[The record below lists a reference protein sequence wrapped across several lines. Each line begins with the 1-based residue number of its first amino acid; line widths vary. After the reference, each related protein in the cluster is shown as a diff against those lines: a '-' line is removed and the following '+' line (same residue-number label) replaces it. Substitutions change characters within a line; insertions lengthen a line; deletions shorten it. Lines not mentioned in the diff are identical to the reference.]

1 MKAQLII
8 ILVILGLSTSA
19 TMRKLS
25 SNNPKSIMLVGFSSY
40 HIRSEQ
46 QDESHPLTMV
56 YFLAHFIKEKNTTR
70 YDDMSLPI
78 LLESKNRSKLLRL
91 DINCSYRYVDEEGKK
106 SIEIYSCYND
116 TTIINKADIQSVTP
130 ILNFTFY
137 SNESSI
143 RVTENDIDKSS
154 YADTTIKNLAT
165 LHDDI
170 KYDIFYLDKIIL
182 NKNDEFILTGNLSN
196 NESATKINLTLSQ
209 KKYNASVTKD
219 KIVFKPSGTLD
230 DYLHGK
236 MEETIKNSTY
246 VIIFAEK
253 GVDDHLK
260 YPVDKKIELSSF
272 GNYTKPTANSDAYN
286 YLYITGNQYILNGLE
301 KFIRFNTTIKYN
313 NLRYLEESTTIEANG
328 TLIENNQTKDIAVYN
343 VTYYGTKNKNI
354 ISIEPPKIIEFSE
367 NGKNYEN
374 YNENE
379 ISISP
384 DLNLLEE
391 EEIIIERMSNIKGL
405 KDNNSTSF
413 TYDFSLTGDPIFN
426 IGIQKDAYLK
436 YHPNNNITMN
446 DEIQCVVQHP
456 SYSYRMICT
465 PKKNV
470 YTNFNTTKIIILN
483 ITSSN
488 SRLRALQSTT
498 NRTILPPSDT
508 KEIINFTY
516 PNYHVYRKIK
526 KSGLSAGAIVAIV
539 LATIAAVAALGIA
552 IFFLGRAKANPPPIR
567 NPSDLNMANSTSN
580 INN

>member
-25 SNNPKSIMLVGFSSY
+25 SNNPKSIMLVGFSGY
-40 HIRSEQ
+40 HSEFNQ
-46 QDESHPLTMV
+46 QDENHPQTAIRFQV
-56 YFLAHFIKEKNTTR
+56 HFIKEKNTTE
-70 YDDMSLPI
+70 YPHMNQPISL
-78 LLESKNRSKLLRL
+78 EFKNKSKLRL
-91 DINCSYRYVDEEGKK
+91 DNNCTHTNFDDEGKK
-106 SIEIYSCYND
+106 SIETYHCFYD
-116 TTIINKADIQSVTP
+116 TTIINKSGIQSVTP
-130 ILNFTFY
+130 IINFTFY
-137 SNESSI
+137 SDVSSI

-165 LHDDI
+165 LHSEI
-170 KYDIFYLDKIIL
+170 QYDIFYLDKIIL

-196 NESATKINLTLSQ
+196 NESATNINLTLSQ
-209 KKYNASVTKD
+209 KKNKASVTKD

-367 NGKNYEN
+367 DGTNYEN

-391 EEIIIERMSNIKGL
+391 EEIIIERMSNINGL

-413 TYDFSLTGDPIFN
+413 TYENSKRCLFKIS
-426 IGIQKDAYLK
+426 
-436 YHPNNNITMN
+436 
-446 DEIQCVVQHP
+446 
-456 SYSYRMICT
+456 
-465 PKKNV
+465 PK
-470 YTNFNTTKIIILN
+470 
-483 ITSSN
+483 
-488 SRLRALQSTT
+488 
-498 NRTILPPSDT
+498 
-508 KEIINFTY
+508 
-516 PNYHVYRKIK
+516 
-526 KSGLSAGAIVAIV
+526 
-539 LATIAAVAALGIA
+539 
-552 IFFLGRAKANPPPIR
+552 
-567 NPSDLNMANSTSN
+567 
-580 INN
+580 

>member
-25 SNNPKSIMLVGFSSY
+25 SNNPKSIMLVGFSGY
-40 HIRSEQ
+40 HSTLSQ
-46 QDESHPLTMV
+46 QDEGHPQTTINFQV
-56 YFLAHFIKEKNTTR
+56 HFIKEKNTTS
-70 YDDMSLPI
+70 YLNMSLPI
-78 LLESKNRSKLLRL
+78 SLELKNTSKLRL
-91 DINCSYRYVDEEGKK
+91 DINCTYKNIDDEGKK
-106 SIEIYSCYND
+106 EIVTYNCFYD
-116 TTIINKADIQSVTP
+116 TTIINKSDIQSVTP
-130 ILNFTFY
+130 IINFTFY
-137 SNESSI
+137 SNGISI

-154 YADTTIKNLAT
+154 YADTTIKNLTT
-165 LHDDI
+165 LHSDI

-182 NKNDEFILTGNLSN
+182 NKNDEFILTGNFYD
-196 NESATKINLTLSQ
+196 NESATTINLTLSQ

-301 KFIRFNTTIKYN
+301 KFIRFNTTIKYLN
-313 NLRYLEESTTIEANG
+313 ESTTIEANG

-343 VTYYGTKNKNI
+343 ITYYGTKNKNI
-354 ISIEPPKIIEFSE
+354 ISIEPPKNIEFSE
-367 NGKNYEN
+367 NETNYER
-374 YNENE
+374 YNE
-379 ISISP
+379 ISISS

-391 EEIIIERMSNIKGL
+391 EEIIIERMSNINGL

-413 TYDFSLTGDPIFN
+413 TYEFNLTGDPIFN
-426 IGIQKDAYLK
+426 LGIQKDAYLK
-436 YHPNNNITMN
+436 YHPNNNISMN
-446 DEIQCVVQHP
+446 DEIKCVVQHFALI
-456 SYSYRMICT
+456 YRMICT
-465 PKKNV
+465 PTKNV

-539 LATIAAVAALGIA
+539 LATVAAVAALGIA

-567 NPSDLNMANSTSN
+567 NPSDLKMVNSTSN

>member
-25 SNNPKSIMLVGFSSY
+25 SNNPKSIMLVGFSGY
-40 HIRSEQ
+40 HIKSEQ
-46 QDESHPLTMV
+46 DNDEHPQTSIKFQV
-56 YFLAHFIKEKNTTR
+56 HFIREKDTTE
-70 YDDMSLPI
+70 YLGMSLPI
-78 LLESKNRSKLLRL
+78 SLELKNKPKLRF
-91 DINCSYRYVDEEGKK
+91 DINCTYSNFDDEGKK
-106 SIEIYSCYND
+106 SIETYHCYND
-116 TTIINKADIQSVTP
+116 TTIINKSDIQSVTP
-130 ILNFTFY
+130 IINFTFY
-137 SNESSI
+137 TNESSI

-165 LHDDI
+165 LHSEI
-170 KYDIFYLDKIIL
+170 QYDIFYLDKIIL
-182 NKNDEFILTGNLSN
+182 NKNDEFILAGNLSN

-219 KIVFKPSGTLD
+219 KIVFKPSETLD
-230 DYLHGK
+230 DYLYGK

-286 YLYITGNQYILNGLE
+286 NLYITGNQYILNGLE
-301 KFIRFNTTIKYN
+301 KFIRFNTTIKFLN
-313 NLRYLEESTTIEANG
+313 ESTTIEANG
-328 TLIENNQTKDIAVYN
+328 TLIENNQTTDIVVYN
-343 VTYYGTKNKNI
+343 ITYYGTKNKNI
-354 ISIEPPKIIEFSE
+354 ISMEPPLYIEFSE
-367 NGKNYEN
+367 NGKNYER
-374 YNENE
+374 YNET
-379 ISISP
+379 SISP
-384 DLNLLEE
+384 DLYLLEE
-391 EEIIIERMSNIKGL
+391 EEIIIERMSNINGL

-413 TYDFSLTGDPIFN
+413 TYEFNLTGDPIFN
-426 IGIQKDAYLK
+426 LGIQKDAYLK
-436 YHPNNNITMN
+436 YHPNNNISMN
-446 DEIQCVVQHP
+446 DEIKCVVQHLLLI
-456 SYSYRMICT
+456 YRMICT

-470 YTNFNTTKIIILN
+470 YTFFNTTKIIILN

-516 PNYHVYRKIK
+516 PNYHVYRKTT

-539 LATIAAVAALGIA
+539 LATVAAVAALGIA

>member
-25 SNNPKSIMLVGFSSY
+25 SNNPKSIMLVGFSGY
-40 HIRSEQ
+40 HSEISQ
-46 QDESHPLTMV
+46 KDEEHHLTKI
-56 YFLAHFIKEKNTTR
+56 YFQVLFIKEKNTTEILG
-70 YDDMSLPI
+70 MSLPI
-78 LLESKNRSKLLRL
+78 SLELKNTSKLRL
-91 DINCSYRYVDEEGKK
+91 DINCTYSNFDEEGKK

-165 LHDDI
+165 LHSDI

-182 NKNDEFILTGNLSN
+182 NKNDEFILKGNLSD
-196 NESATKINLTLSQ
+196 NESATTINLTLSQ
-209 KKYNASVTKD
+209 NKYNASVTKD
-219 KIVFKPSGTLD
+219 KIVFKPSRTLD

-246 VIIFAEK
+246 VIIYAEK

-367 NGKNYEN
+367 DGTNYEN

-391 EEIIIERMSNIKGL
+391 EEIIIERMSNINGL

-413 TYDFSLTGDPIFN
+413 TYEFNLTGEPIFN
-426 IGIQKDAYLK
+426 IGIQKNAYLK
-436 YHPNNNITMN
+436 YHPNNNISMN
-446 DEIQCVVQHP
+446 DEIKCVVQHFAP
-456 SYSYRMICT
+456 TYRMICT
-465 PKKNV
+465 PTKNV

>member
-25 SNNPKSIMLVGFSSY
+25 SNNPKSIMLVGFSGY
-40 HIRSEQ
+40 HLSIEQ
-46 QDESHPLTMV
+46 HDEEHPLTTITFDV
-56 YFLAHFIKEKNTTR
+56 DFIKEKNTTD
-70 YDDMSLPI
+70 YPGMSLPI
-78 LLESKNRSKLLRL
+78 SLELKNTSKLRL
-91 DINCSYRYVDEEGKK
+91 DINCTYSNFDDEGKK
-106 SIEIYSCYND
+106 SIETYHCYND
-116 TTIINKADIQSVTP
+116 TTKINKSDIQSVTP
-130 ILNFTFY
+130 IINFTFY
-137 SNESSI
+137 SNVSSI

-165 LHDDI
+165 LHSEI
-170 KYDIFYLDKIIL
+170 QYDIFYLDKIIL

-196 NESATKINLTLSQ
+196 NESATTINLTLSQ
-209 KKYNASVTKD
+209 KKYIASVTKD

-367 NGKNYEN
+367 NGANYER
-374 YNENE
+374 YNET
-379 ISISP
+379 SISP

-391 EEIIIERMSNIKGL
+391 EEIIIERMSNINGL

-446 DEIQCVVQHP
+446 DEIKCLVQHF

-539 LATIAAVAALGIA
+539 LATVAAVAALGIA

>member
-25 SNNPKSIMLVGFSSY
+25 SNNPKSIMLVGFSGY
-40 HIRSEQ
+40 HSTLSQ
-46 QDESHPLTMV
+46 QDEGHPQTTINFQV
-56 YFLAHFIKEKNTTR
+56 HFIKEKNTTS
-70 YDDMSLPI
+70 YLNMSLPI
-78 LLESKNRSKLLRL
+78 SLELKNTSKLRL
-91 DINCSYRYVDEEGKK
+91 DINCGYKNFVDEGKK
-106 SIEIYSCYND
+106 EIVTYFCFNE

-130 ILNFTFY
+130 IINFTFY
-137 SNESSI
+137 SNGISI

-165 LHDDI
+165 LHREI
-170 KYDIFYLDKIIL
+170 QYDIFYLDKIIL
-182 NKNDEFILTGNLSN
+182 NKNDEFILTGNFYD
-196 NESATKINLTLSQ
+196 NESATTINLTLSQ

-301 KFIRFNTTIKYN
+301 KFIRFNTTIKYLN
-313 NLRYLEESTTIEANG
+313 ESTTIEANG

-343 VTYYGTKNKNI
+343 ITYYGTKNKNI
-354 ISIEPPKIIEFSE
+354 ISIEPPKNIEFSE
-367 NGKNYEN
+367 NETNYER
-374 YNENE
+374 YNE

-384 DLNLLEE
+384 DLYLLEE
-391 EEIIIERMSNIKGL
+391 EEIIIERMSNINGL

-413 TYDFSLTGDPIFN
+413 TYEFNLTGDPIFN
-426 IGIQKDAYLK
+426 LGIQKNAYLK
-436 YHPNNNITMN
+436 YHPNNNISMN
-446 DEIQCVVQHP
+446 DEIKCVVQHF
-456 SYSYRMICT
+456 SLIYRMICT
-465 PKKNV
+465 PTKNV

-498 NRTILPPSDT
+498 NRTILPPFDT

-539 LATIAAVAALGIA
+539 LATVAAVAALGIA

-567 NPSDLNMANSTSN
+567 NPSDLKMVNSTSN

>member
-25 SNNPKSIMLVGFSSY
+25 SNNPKSIMLVGFSGY
-40 HIRSEQ
+40 HSELSQ
-46 QDESHPLTMV
+46 QDEEHPRTFINFQV
-56 YFLAHFIKEKNTTR
+56 HFIKEKNTTN
-70 YDDMSLPI
+70 YIDMSLPI
-78 LLESKNRSKLLRL
+78 SLELKNTTKLRL
-91 DINCSYRYVDEEGKK
+91 DINCSYINVDDEGKK
-106 SIEIYSCYND
+106 LIETYFCF
-116 TTIINKADIQSVTP
+116 TGRTIINKSDIQSVTP
-130 ILNFTFY
+130 IINFTFY
-137 SNESSI
+137 SNGSSI

-154 YADTTIKNLAT
+154 YADTTIKNLAI
-165 LHDDI
+165 LHSDI

-182 NKNDEFILTGNLSN
+182 NKNDEFILAGNLSN

-209 KKYNASVTKD
+209 KKYNASVKKD

-328 TLIENNQTKDIAVYN
+328 TLIENNQTTDIVVYN
-343 VTYYGTKNKNI
+343 ITYYGTKNKNI
-354 ISIEPPKIIEFSE
+354 ISMEPPKYIEFSE
-367 NGKNYEN
+367 NGTNYER
-374 YNENE
+374 YNET
-379 ISISP
+379 SISP
-384 DLNLLEE
+384 DLYLLEE
-391 EEIIIERMSNIKGL
+391 EEIIIERMSNVTGL
-405 KDNNSTSF
+405 MDKNSTSF

-446 DEIQCVVQHP
+446 DEIQCVVQHF

-539 LATIAAVAALGIA
+539 LATVAAVAALGIA

-567 NPSDLNMANSTSN
+567 NPSDLNMVNSTSN

>member
-25 SNNPKSIMLVGFSSY
+25 SNNPKSIMLVGFSGY
-40 HIRSEQ
+40 HSEISQ
-46 QDESHPLTMV
+46 KDEEHHLTKI
-56 YFLAHFIKEKNTTR
+56 YFQVLFIKEKNTTEILG
-70 YDDMSLPI
+70 MSLPI
-78 LLESKNRSKLLRL
+78 SLELKNTSKLRL
-91 DINCSYRYVDEEGKK
+91 DINCTYSNFDDEGKK
-106 SIEIYSCYND
+106 SIETYHCFYD
-116 TTIINKADIQSVTP
+116 TTIINKSDIQSVTP
-130 ILNFTFY
+130 IINFTFY
-137 SNESSI
+137 SDVSSI

-182 NKNDEFILTGNLSN
+182 NKNDEFILAGNLSN

-209 KKYNASVTKD
+209 TKYSASVTKD

-313 NLRYLEESTTIEANG
+313 NLRYLEESTTIEAKG

-343 VTYYGTKNKNI
+343 VTYYGTKNN
-354 ISIEPPKIIEFSE
+354 PKIIEFSE
-367 NGKNYEN
+367 NGANYEN

-391 EEIIIERMSNIKGL
+391 EEIIIERMSNINGL

-470 YTNFNTTKIIILN
+470 YTNLNTTKIIILN

>member
-25 SNNPKSIMLVGFSSY
+25 SNNPKSIMLVGFSGY
-40 HIRSEQ
+40 HLSIEQ
-46 QDESHPLTMV
+46 HDEEHPLTTITFDV
-56 YFLAHFIKEKNTTR
+56 DFIKEKNTTD
-70 YDDMSLPI
+70 YPGMSLPI
-78 LLESKNRSKLLRL
+78 SLELKNTSKLRL
-91 DINCSYRYVDEEGKK
+91 DIDCTYIILDDEGKK
-106 SIEIYSCYND
+106 LIVTYHCYND
-116 TTIINKADIQSVTP
+116 TTKINKSDIQSVTP
-130 ILNFTFY
+130 IINFTFY
-137 SNESSI
+137 SNVSSI

-165 LHDDI
+165 LHSEI
-170 KYDIFYLDKIIL
+170 QYDIFYLDKIIL
-182 NKNDEFILTGNLSN
+182 NKNDEFILTGNLSD
-196 NESATKINLTLSQ
+196 NESATTINLTLSQ
-209 KKYNASVTKD
+209 KKLNASVTKN

-301 KFIRFNTTIKYN
+301 KFIRFNTTIKYLN
-313 NLRYLEESTTIEANG
+313 ESTTIEANG
-328 TLIENNQTKDIAVYN
+328 TLIENNQTTDIVVYN
-343 VTYYGTKNKNI
+343 ITYYGTKNKNI
-354 ISIEPPKIIEFSE
+354 ISIEPPKYIEFSE
-367 NGKNYEN
+367 NGTNYER
-374 YNENE
+374 YNET
-379 ISISP
+379 SISP

-436 YHPNNNITMN
+436 YHPNNNISMN
-446 DEIQCVVQHP
+446 DEIQCVVQHF

-488 SRLRALQSTT
+488 SRLRVLQSTT

-539 LATIAAVAALGIA
+539 LATVAAVAALGIA
-552 IFFLGRAKANPPPIR
+552 IFFLGRAKANPPRIR

>member
-25 SNNPKSIMLVGFSSY
+25 SNNPKSIMLVGFSGY
-40 HIRSEQ
+40 HLTLSEH
-46 QDESHPLTMV
+46 DNEHPLTTISFEV
-56 YFLAHFIKEKNTTR
+56 DFIKEKNTTE
-70 YDDMSLPI
+70 YPDMSLPI
-78 LLESKNRSKLLRL
+78 SLESKNKSKLRL
-91 DINCSYRYVDEEGKK
+91 DINCSYINFDDEGKK
-106 SIEIYSCYND
+106 SIVTYFCFCY
-116 TTIINKADIQSVTP
+116 TTIINKSDIQSLTP
-130 ILNFTFY
+130 IINFTFY
-137 SNESSI
+137 SNVSSI

-154 YADTTIKNLAT
+154 YADTTIKNLT
-165 LHDDI
+165 LHSEI
-170 KYDIFYLDKIIL
+170 EYDIFYLDKIIL

-196 NESATKINLTLSQ
+196 NTSATTINLTLSQ

-272 GNYTKPTANSDAYN
+272 GNYTKPSANSDAYN

-301 KFIRFNTTIKYN
+301 KFIRFNTTIKY
-313 NLRYLEESTTIEANG
+313 LDESTTTIEANG

-343 VTYYGTKNKNI
+343 ITYYGTKNKNI
-354 ISIEPPKIIEFSE
+354 ISMEPPKYIEFSE
-367 NGKNYEN
+367 NGTNYER
-374 YNENE
+374 YNE

-384 DLNLLEE
+384 DLYLLEE
-391 EEIIIERMSNIKGL
+391 EEIIIERMSNINGL

-413 TYDFSLTGDPIFN
+413 TYEFNLTGDPIFN
-426 IGIQKDAYLK
+426 LGIQKDAYLK
-436 YHPNNNITMN
+436 YHPNNNISMN
-446 DEIQCVVQHP
+446 DEIQCVVQHF
-456 SYSYRMICT
+456 SLIYRMICT

-470 YTNFNTTKIIILN
+470 YTNLNTTKIIILN

-516 PNYHVYRKIK
+516 PNYHAYRKIK

-539 LATIAAVAALGIA
+539 LATVAAVAAFGIA

>member
-25 SNNPKSIMLVGFSSY
+25 SNNPKSIMLVGFSGY
-40 HIRSEQ
+40 HSELSQ
-46 QDESHPLTMV
+46 QDEEHPRTFINFQV
-56 YFLAHFIKEKNTTR
+56 HFIKEKNTTN
-70 YDDMSLPI
+70 YIDMSLPI
-78 LLESKNRSKLLRL
+78 SFELKNTTKLRL
-91 DINCSYRYVDEEGKK
+91 DINCSYINVDDEGKK
-106 SIEIYSCYND
+106 LIETYFCFTG
-116 TTIINKADIQSVTP
+116 TTIINKSDIQSVTP
-130 ILNFTFY
+130 IINFTFY
-137 SNESSI
+137 SNGSSI

-154 YADTTIKNLAT
+154 YADTTIKNLAI
-165 LHDDI
+165 LHSDI

-182 NKNDEFILTGNLSN
+182 NKNDEFILAGNLSN

-219 KIVFKPSGTLD
+219 KIVFKPSRTLD

-301 KFIRFNTTIKYN
+301 KFIRFNTTIKYLN
-313 NLRYLEESTTIEANG
+313 ESTTIEANG
-328 TLIENNQTKDIAVYN
+328 TLIENNQTTDIVVYN
-343 VTYYGTKNKNI
+343 ITYYGTKNKNI
-354 ISIEPPKIIEFSE
+354 ISIEPPKYIEFSE
-367 NGKNYEN
+367 NGTNYER
-374 YNENE
+374 YNET
-379 ISISP
+379 SISP
-384 DLNLLEE
+384 DLYLLEE
-391 EEIIIERMSNIKGL
+391 EEIIIERMSNVTGL
-405 KDNNSTSF
+405 MYKNSTSF

-446 DEIQCVVQHP
+446 DEIKCLVQHF

-488 SRLRALQSTT
+488 SRLRVLQSTT

-567 NPSDLNMANSTSN
+567 NPSDLNMVNSTSN

>member
-25 SNNPKSIMLVGFSSY
+25 SNNPKSIMLVGFSGY
-40 HIRSEQ
+40 HLTLSEH
-46 QDESHPLTMV
+46 DNEHPLTTISFEV
-56 YFLAHFIKEKNTTR
+56 DFIKEKNTTE
-70 YDDMSLPI
+70 YPGMSLPI
-78 LLESKNRSKLLRL
+78 SLESKNKSKLRL
-91 DINCSYRYVDEEGKK
+91 DINCSYINFDDEGKK
-106 SIEIYSCYND
+106 SIVTYFCFNY
-116 TTIINKADIQSVTP
+116 TTIINKSDIQSVTP
-130 ILNFTFY
+130 IINFTFY
-137 SNESSI
+137 SNVSSI

-154 YADTTIKNLAT
+154 YADATIKGLT
-165 LHDDI
+165 LHSEI
-170 KYDIFYLDKIIL
+170 EYDIFYLDKIIL

-196 NESATKINLTLSQ
+196 NTSATTINLTLSQ

-272 GNYTKPTANSDAYN
+272 GNYTKPSANSDAYN

-301 KFIRFNTTIKYN
+301 KFIRFNTTIKY
-313 NLRYLEESTTIEANG
+313 LDESTTTIEANG

-343 VTYYGTKNKNI
+343 ITYYGTKNKNI
-354 ISIEPPKIIEFSE
+354 ISMEPPKYIEFSE
-367 NGKNYEN
+367 NGTNYER
-374 YNENE
+374 YNE

-391 EEIIIERMSNIKGL
+391 EETIIERMSNINGL

-413 TYDFSLTGDPIFN
+413 TYEFNLTGDPIFN
-426 IGIQKDAYLK
+426 LGIQKDAYLK
-436 YHPNNNITMN
+436 YHPNNNISMN
-446 DEIQCVVQHP
+446 DEIQCVVQHF
-456 SYSYRMICT
+456 SLIYRMICT

-470 YTNFNTTKIIILN
+470 YTNLNTTKIIILN

-539 LATIAAVAALGIA
+539 LATVAAVAALGIA

>member
-25 SNNPKSIMLVGFSSY
+25 SNNPKSIMLVGFSGY
-40 HIRSEQ
+40 HSELSQ
-46 QDESHPLTMV
+46 QDEEHPRTFINFQV
-56 YFLAHFIKEKNTTR
+56 HFIKEKNTTN
-70 YDDMSLPI
+70 YIDMSLPI
-78 LLESKNRSKLLRL
+78 SLELKNTTKLRL
-91 DINCSYRYVDEEGKK
+91 DINCSYINVDDEGKK
-106 SIEIYSCYND
+106 LIETYFCF
-116 TTIINKADIQSVTP
+116 TGRTIINKSDIQSVTP
-130 ILNFTFY
+130 IINFTFY
-137 SNESSI
+137 SNGSSI

-154 YADTTIKNLAT
+154 YADTTIKNLAI
-165 LHDDI
+165 LHSDI

-230 DYLHGK
+230 DYLYGK

-253 GVDDHLK
+253 GVDDHLI

-301 KFIRFNTTIKYN
+301 KFIRFNTTIKY
-313 NLRYLEESTTIEANG
+313 LDESTTIEANG
-328 TLIENNQTKDIAVYN
+328 TLIENNQTKDMAVYN
-343 VTYYGTKNKNI
+343 ITYYGTKNKNI
-354 ISIEPPKIIEFSE
+354 ISMEPPKYIEFSQ
-367 NGKNYEN
+367 NGTNYER
-374 YNENE
+374 YNET
-379 ISISP
+379 SISP
-384 DLNLLEE
+384 DLYLLEE
-391 EEIIIERMSNIKGL
+391 EEIIIERMSNVTGL
-405 KDNNSTSF
+405 MDKNSTSF

-446 DEIQCVVQHP
+446 DEIQCVVQHF

-470 YTNFNTTKIIILN
+470 YTNLNTTKIIILN

-539 LATIAAVAALGIA
+539 LATVAAVAALGIA

-567 NPSDLNMANSTSN
+567 NPSDLNMVNSTSN

>member
-25 SNNPKSIMLVGFSSY
+25 SNNPKSIMLVGFSGY
-40 HIRSEQ
+40 HSTLSQ
-46 QDESHPLTMV
+46 QDEGHPQTTINFQV
-56 YFLAHFIKEKNTTR
+56 HFIKEKNTTS
-70 YDDMSLPI
+70 YLNMSLPI
-78 LLESKNRSKLLRL
+78 SLELKNTSKLRL
-91 DINCSYRYVDEEGKK
+91 DINCTYKNIDDEGKK
-106 SIEIYSCYND
+106 EIVTYNCFYD
-116 TTIINKADIQSVTP
+116 TTIINKSDIQSVTP
-130 ILNFTFY
+130 IINFTFY
-137 SNESSI
+137 SNGISI

-154 YADTTIKNLAT
+154 YADTTIKNLTT
-165 LHDDI
+165 LHSDI

-196 NESATKINLTLSQ
+196 NESATTINLTLSQ
-209 KKYNASVTKD
+209 EKYNASVTKD

-301 KFIRFNTTIKYN
+301 KFIRFNTTIKYLN
-313 NLRYLEESTTIEANG
+313 ESTTIEANG

-343 VTYYGTKNKNI
+343 ITYYGTKNKNI
-354 ISIEPPKIIEFSE
+354 ISIEPPKNIEFSE
-367 NGKNYEN
+367 NLTNYER
-374 YNENE
+374 YNET
-379 ISISP
+379 SISS

-391 EEIIIERMSNIKGL
+391 EEIIIERMSNINGL

-413 TYDFSLTGDPIFN
+413 TYEFNLTGDPIFN
-426 IGIQKDAYLK
+426 LGIQKDAYLK
-436 YHPNNNITMN
+436 YHPNNNISMN
-446 DEIQCVVQHP
+446 DEIKCVVQHFALI
-456 SYSYRMICT
+456 YRMICT
-465 PKKNV
+465 PTKNV

-498 NRTILPPSDT
+498 NRTILPPFDT
-508 KEIINFTY
+508 KEIINFIY

-539 LATIAAVAALGIA
+539 LATVAAVAALGIA

-567 NPSDLNMANSTSN
+567 NPSDLKMVNSTSN

>member
-25 SNNPKSIMLVGFSSY
+25 SNNPKSIMLVGFSGY
-40 HIRSEQ
+40 HSEISQ
-46 QDESHPLTMV
+46 KDEEHHLTKI
-56 YFLAHFIKEKNTTR
+56 YFQVLFIKEKNTTEILG
-70 YDDMSLPI
+70 MSLPI
-78 LLESKNRSKLLRL
+78 SLELKNTSKLRL
-91 DINCSYRYVDEEGKK
+91 DINCTYSNFDEEGKK

-165 LHDDI
+165 LHSDI

-182 NKNDEFILTGNLSN
+182 NKNDEFILKGNLSD
-196 NESATKINLTLSQ
+196 NESATTTNLTLSQ

-219 KIVFKPSGTLD
+219 KIVFKPSRTLD

-246 VIIFAEK
+246 VIIYAEK

-301 KFIRFNTTIKYN
+301 KFIRFNTTIKYLN
-313 NLRYLEESTTIEANG
+313 ESTTIEANG
-328 TLIENNQTKDIAVYN
+328 TLIENNQTTDIVVYN
-343 VTYYGTKNKNI
+343 ITYYGTKNKTI
-354 ISIEPPKIIEFSE
+354 ISMEPPTYIEFSE
-367 NGKNYEN
+367 NGANYER
-374 YNENE
+374 YNET
-379 ISISP
+379 SISP

-470 YTNFNTTKIIILN
+470 YTFFNTTKIIILN

>member
-25 SNNPKSIMLVGFSSY
+25 SNNPKSIMLVGFAGY
-40 HIRSEQ
+40 HLSIEQ
-46 QDESHPLTMV
+46 HDEEHPQTSIKFQV
-56 YFLAHFIKEKNTTR
+56 HFIKEKNTTS
-70 YDDMSLPI
+70 YLNMSLPI
-78 LLESKNRSKLLRL
+78 SLELKNTSKLRL
-91 DINCSYRYVDEEGKK
+91 DINCTYKNIDDEGKK
-106 SIEIYSCYND
+106 EIVTYVCSNE
-116 TTIINKADIQSVTP
+116 TTIINKSDIQSVTP
-130 ILNFTFY
+130 IINFTFY

-154 YADTTIKNLAT
+154 YADTTIKKLTT
-165 LHDDI
+165 LHRDI

-196 NESATKINLTLSQ
+196 NESATNINLTLSQ

-260 YPVDKKIELSSF
+260 YPVDKIIELSSF

-301 KFIRFNTTIKYN
+301 KFIRFNTTIKYLN
-313 NLRYLEESTTIEANG
+313 ESTTIEANG

-343 VTYYGTKNKNI
+343 ITYYGTKNKNI
-354 ISIEPPKIIEFSE
+354 ISIEPPKNIEFSQNE
-367 NGKNYEN
+367 TNYER
-374 YNENE
+374 YNE

-391 EEIIIERMSNIKGL
+391 EEIIIERMSNINGL

-413 TYDFSLTGDPIFN
+413 TYEFNLTGDPIFN

-436 YHPNNNITMN
+436 YHPNNNISMN
-446 DEIQCVVQHP
+446 DEIKCVVQHFALI
-456 SYSYRMICT
+456 YRMICT
-465 PKKNV
+465 PTKNV

-539 LATIAAVAALGIA
+539 LATVAAVAALGIA

>member
-25 SNNPKSIMLVGFSSY
+25 SNNPKSIMLVGFSGY
-40 HIRSEQ
+40 HSEISQKDEEHPQTTIRFQ
-46 QDESHPLTMV
+46 V
-56 YFLAHFIKEKNTTR
+56 HFIKEKNTTE
-70 YDDMSLPI
+70 YPHMSQPI
-78 LLESKNRSKLLRL
+78 SLELKNKSKLRL
-91 DINCSYRYVDEEGKK
+91 DNNGTHTNFDDEGKK
-106 SIEIYSCYND
+106 SIETYHCLYE
-116 TTIINKADIQSVTP
+116 TTVVGKSDIQSVTP
-130 ILNFTFY
+130 IINFTFY
-137 SNESSI
+137 SDVSSI

-182 NKNDEFILTGNLSN
+182 NKNDEFILAGNLSN

-219 KIVFKPSGTLD
+219 KIVFKPSRTLD
-230 DYLHGK
+230 DYLYGK

-301 KFIRFNTTIKYN
+301 KFIRFNTTIKYLN
-313 NLRYLEESTTIEANG
+313 ESTTIEANG
-328 TLIENNQTKDIAVYN
+328 TLIENNQTTDIVVYN
-343 VTYYGTKNKNI
+343 ITYYGTKNKNI
-354 ISIEPPKIIEFSE
+354 ISIEPPKYIEFSE
-367 NGKNYEN
+367 NGTNYER
-374 YNENE
+374 YNET
-379 ISISP
+379 SISP

-391 EEIIIERMSNIKGL
+391 EEIIIERMSNVTGL
-405 KDNNSTSF
+405 MDKNSTSF

-446 DEIQCVVQHP
+446 DEIKCLVQHF

-488 SRLRALQSTT
+488 SRLRVLQSTT

>member
-25 SNNPKSIMLVGFSSY
+25 SNNPKSIMLVGFSGY
-40 HIRSEQ
+40 HSELSQ
-46 QDESHPLTMV
+46 QDEEHPRTFINFQV
-56 YFLAHFIKEKNTTR
+56 HFIKEKNTTN
-70 YDDMSLPI
+70 YIDMSLPI
-78 LLESKNRSKLLRL
+78 SFELKNTTKLRL
-91 DINCSYRYVDEEGKK
+91 DINCSYINVDDEGKK
-106 SIEIYSCYND
+106 LIETYFCFTG
-116 TTIINKADIQSVTP
+116 TTIINKSDIQSVTP
-130 ILNFTFY
+130 IINFTFY
-137 SNESSI
+137 SNGTSI

-154 YADTTIKNLAT
+154 YADTTIKNLAI
-165 LHDDI
+165 LHSDI

-182 NKNDEFILTGNLSN
+182 NKNDEFILAGNLSN

-219 KIVFKPSGTLD
+219 KIVFKPSRTLD

-246 VIIFAEK
+246 VIIYAEK

-301 KFIRFNTTIKYN
+301 KFIRFNTTIKYLN
-313 NLRYLEESTTIEANG
+313 ESTTIEANG
-328 TLIENNQTKDIAVYN
+328 TLIENNQTTDIVVYN
-343 VTYYGTKNKNI
+343 ITYYGTKNKNI
-354 ISIEPPKIIEFSE
+354 ISIEPPKYIEFSE
-367 NGKNYEN
+367 NGTNYER
-374 YNENE
+374 YNET
-379 ISISP
+379 SISP

-391 EEIIIERMSNIKGL
+391 EEIIIERMSNVTGL
-405 KDNNSTSF
+405 MDKNSTSF

-446 DEIQCVVQHP
+446 DEIQCVVQHF

-488 SRLRALQSTT
+488 SRLRVLQSTT

-539 LATIAAVAALGIA
+539 LATVAAVAALGIA

>member
-25 SNNPKSIMLVGFSSY
+25 SNNPKSIMLVGFSGY
-40 HIRSEQ
+40 HSTLSQ
-46 QDESHPLTMV
+46 QDEGHPQTTINFQV
-56 YFLAHFIKEKNTTR
+56 HFIKEKNTTS
-70 YDDMSLPI
+70 YLNMSLPI
-78 LLESKNRSKLLRL
+78 SLELKNTSKLRL
-91 DINCSYRYVDEEGKK
+91 DINCTYKNIDDEGKK
-106 SIEIYSCYND
+106 EIVTYVCSNE
-116 TTIINKADIQSVTP
+116 TTIINKSDIQSVTP
-130 ILNFTFY
+130 IINFTFY
-137 SNESSI
+137 SNGISI

-154 YADTTIKNLAT
+154 YADTTIKKLTT
-165 LHDDI
+165 LHSDI

-272 GNYTKPTANSDAYN
+272 GNYTKPTENSDAYN

-301 KFIRFNTTIKYN
+301 KFIRFNTTIKYLN
-313 NLRYLEESTTIEANG
+313 ESTTIEANG

-343 VTYYGTKNKNI
+343 ITYYGTKNKNI
-354 ISIEPPKIIEFSE
+354 ISIEPPKNIEFSQNE
-367 NGKNYEN
+367 TNYER
-374 YNENE
+374 YNE

-391 EEIIIERMSNIKGL
+391 EEIIIERMSNINGL

-413 TYDFSLTGDPIFN
+413 AYEFNLTGDPIFN
-426 IGIQKDAYLK
+426 IGIQKNAYLK
-436 YHPNNNITMN
+436 YHPNNNISMN
-446 DEIQCVVQHP
+446 DEIKCVVQHFALI
-456 SYSYRMICT
+456 YRMICT
-465 PKKNV
+465 PTKNV

-508 KEIINFTY
+508 KEIIDFTY

-539 LATIAAVAALGIA
+539 LATVAAVAALGIA

-567 NPSDLNMANSTSN
+567 NPSDLKMVNSTSN

>member
-40 HIRSEQ
+40 HSTSSQ
-46 QDESHPLTMV
+46 HDDEHPQTIM
-56 YFLAHFIKEKNTTR
+56 YFQAHFIKEKNTTG
-70 YDDMSLPI
+70 YYDMSLPI
-78 LLESKNRSKLLRL
+78 SLELKNTTKLRL
-91 DINCSYRYVDEEGKK
+91 DINCSYLNVDDEGKK
-106 SIEIYSCYND
+106 LIVTYFCFND
-116 TTIINKADIQSVTP
+116 TTIINKSDIQSVTP
-130 ILNFTFY
+130 IINFTFY
-137 SNESSI
+137 SNESLLK
-143 RVTENDIDKSS
+143 VTENDIDKSS
-154 YADTTIKNLAT
+154 YADTTIKNLTT
-165 LHDDI
+165 LHSKI
-170 KYDIFYLDKIIL
+170 QYDIFYLDKIIL
-182 NKNDEFILTGNLSN
+182 NKNDEFILKGNLSD
-196 NESATKINLTLSQ
+196 NESATTINLTLSQ

-246 VIIFAEK
+246 VIIYAEK

-272 GNYTKPTANSDAYN
+272 GNYTKPTANSDSYN

-328 TLIENNQTKDIAVYN
+328 TLIENNQTKDIVVYN
-343 VTYYGTKNKNI
+343 ITYYGTKNKSI
-354 ISIEPPKIIEFSE
+354 ISMEPPKYIEFSE
-367 NGKNYEN
+367 NGTNYER
-374 YNENE
+374 YNET
-379 ISISP
+379 SISP
-384 DLNLLEE
+384 DLYLLEE
-391 EEIIIERMSNIKGL
+391 EEIIIERMSNINGL

-413 TYDFSLTGDPIFN
+413 TYEFNLTGDPIFN
-426 IGIQKDAYLK
+426 LGIQKDAYLK
-436 YHPNNNITMN
+436 YHPNNNISMN
-446 DEIQCVVQHP
+446 DEIKCVVQHF
-456 SYSYRMICT
+456 SLIYRLICT

>member
-25 SNNPKSIMLVGFSSY
+25 SNNPKSIMLVGFSGY
-40 HIRSEQ
+40 HSEFNQ
-46 QDESHPLTMV
+46 QDENHPQTAIRFQV
-56 YFLAHFIKEKNTTR
+56 HFIKEKNTTE
-70 YDDMSLPI
+70 YPHMSQPI
-78 LLESKNRSKLLRL
+78 SLELKNKSKLRL
-91 DINCSYRYVDEEGKK
+91 DNNCTHTKIDDEGKK
-106 SIEIYSCYND
+106 SIETYHCLYD
-116 TTIINKADIQSVTP
+116 TTVVGKSDIQSVTP
-130 ILNFTFY
+130 IINFTFY
-137 SNESSI
+137 SDVSSI

-182 NKNDEFILTGNLSN
+182 NKNDEFILAGNLSN

-209 KKYNASVTKD
+209 KKYNASVTKN

-313 NLRYLEESTTIEANG
+313 NLRDLEEPTTIEANG

-367 NGKNYEN
+367 NGANYER
-374 YNENE
+374 YNET
-379 ISISP
+379 SISP
-384 DLNLLEE
+384 DLYLLEE
-391 EEIIIERMSNIKGL
+391 EEIIIERMSNINGL

-413 TYDFSLTGDPIFN
+413 TYEFNLTGDPIFN
-426 IGIQKDAYLK
+426 LGIQKNAYLK
-436 YHPNNNITMN
+436 YHPNNNISMN
-446 DEIQCVVQHP
+446 DEIQCVVQHF
-456 SYSYRMICT
+456 SLLYRMICT

>member
-91 DINCSYRYVDEEGKK
+91 DINCSYSHLNYDDEGKK
-106 SIEIYSCYND
+106 EIVTYVCSNE
-116 TTIINKADIQSVTP
+116 TTIINKSDIQSVTP
-130 ILNFTFY
+130 IINFTFY
-137 SNESSI
+137 SNESSLK
-143 RVTENDIDKSS
+143 VTENDIDKSS
-154 YADTTIKNLAT
+154 YADTTIKNLTT
-165 LHDDI
+165 LHSEI
-170 KYDIFYLDKIIL
+170 QFDIFYLDKIIL
-182 NKNDEFILTGNLSN
+182 NKNDEFILKGNLSD
-196 NESATKINLTLSQ
+196 NESATTINLTLSQ
-209 KKYNASVTKD
+209 KKYIASVTKD

-301 KFIRFNTTIKYN
+301 KFIRFNTTIKYLN
-313 NLRYLEESTTIEANG
+313 ESTTIEANG
-328 TLIENNQTKDIAVYN
+328 TLIENNQTTDIVVYN
-343 VTYYGTKNKNI
+343 ITYYGTKNKNI

-367 NGKNYEN
+367 NGANYEN
-374 YNENE
+374 YNGNE

-391 EEIIIERMSNIKGL
+391 EEIIIERMSNINGL

-446 DEIQCVVQHP
+446 DEIKCVVQHF
-456 SYSYRMICT
+456 SLNYRMICT

-470 YTNFNTTKIIILN
+470 YTNFNTTQIIILN

>member
-25 SNNPKSIMLVGFSSY
+25 SNNPKSIMLVGFSGY
-40 HIRSEQ
+40 HSELSQ
-46 QDESHPLTMV
+46 QDEDHPRTRINFQV
-56 YFLAHFIKEKNTTR
+56 HFIKEKNTTS
-70 YDDMSLPI
+70 YLNMSLPI
-78 LLESKNRSKLLRL
+78 SLELKNTSKLRL
-91 DINCSYRYVDEEGKK
+91 DINCSYLYSDDEGKK
-106 SIEIYSCYND
+106 EIVTYMCFNE
-116 TTIINKADIQSVTP
+116 TKIINKSDIQSVTP
-130 ILNFTFY
+130 IINFTFY
-137 SNESSI
+137 SNVSSI

-154 YADTTIKNLAT
+154 YADTTIKNLTT
-165 LHDDI
+165 LHSDI

-182 NKNDEFILTGNLSN
+182 NKNDEFILTGNFYD
-196 NESATKINLTLSQ
+196 NESATTINLTLSQ

-301 KFIRFNTTIKYN
+301 KFIRFNTTIKYLN
-313 NLRYLEESTTIEANG
+313 ESTTIEANG

-343 VTYYGTKNKNI
+343 ITYYGTKNKNI
-354 ISIEPPKIIEFSE
+354 ISIEPPKNIEFSQNE
-367 NGKNYEN
+367 TNYER
-374 YNENE
+374 YNEIN
-379 ISISP
+379 IPS

-391 EEIIIERMSNIKGL
+391 EEIIIERMSNINGL

-413 TYDFSLTGDPIFN
+413 TYEFNLTGDPIFN
-426 IGIQKDAYLK
+426 IGIQKNAYLK
-436 YHPNNNITMN
+436 YHPNNNISMN
-446 DEIQCVVQHP
+446 DEIKCVVQHF
-456 SYSYRMICT
+456 SLIYRMICT
-465 PKKNV
+465 PTKNV

-508 KEIINFTY
+508 KEIIDFTY

-539 LATIAAVAALGIA
+539 LATVAAVAALGIA

-567 NPSDLNMANSTSN
+567 NPSDLNMVNSTSN

>member
-25 SNNPKSIMLVGFSSY
+25 SNNPKSIMLVGFSGY
-40 HIRSEQ
+40 HLSIEQ
-46 QDESHPLTMV
+46 HDEEHPLTTITFDV
-56 YFLAHFIKEKNTTR
+56 DFIKEKNTTD
-70 YDDMSLPI
+70 YPGMSLPI
-78 LLESKNRSKLLRL
+78 SLELKNTSKLRL
-91 DINCSYRYVDEEGKK
+91 DIDCTYIILDDEGKK
-106 SIEIYSCYND
+106 LIVTYHCYND
-116 TTIINKADIQSVTP
+116 TTKINKSDIQSVTP
-130 ILNFTFY
+130 IINFTFY
-137 SNESSI
+137 SNVSSI

-165 LHDDI
+165 LHSEI
-170 KYDIFYLDKIIL
+170 QYDIFYLDKIIL
-182 NKNDEFILTGNLSN
+182 NKNDEFILAGNLSN
-196 NESATKINLTLSQ
+196 NESATNINLTLSQ
-209 KKYNASVTKD
+209 KKYIASVTKD

-246 VIIFAEK
+246 VIIYAEK

-313 NLRYLEESTTIEANG
+313 NLRYLEEPTTIEANG

-384 DLNLLEE
+384 DLYLLEE
-391 EEIIIERMSNIKGL
+391 EEIIIERMSNVTGL
-405 KDNNSTSF
+405 MDKNSTSF

-446 DEIQCVVQHP
+446 DEIKCLVQHF

>member
-25 SNNPKSIMLVGFSSY
+25 SNNPKSIMLVGFSGY
-40 HIRSEQ
+40 HSEFNQ
-46 QDESHPLTMV
+46 QDENHPQTAIRFQV
-56 YFLAHFIKEKNTTR
+56 HFIKEKNTTE
-70 YDDMSLPI
+70 YPHMSQPI
-78 LLESKNRSKLLRL
+78 SLEFKNKSKLRL
-91 DINCSYRYVDEEGKK
+91 DNNCTHTNFDDEGKK
-106 SIEIYSCYND
+106 SIETYHCFYD
-116 TTIINKADIQSVTP
+116 TTIINKSDIQSVTP
-130 ILNFTFY
+130 IINFTFY
-137 SNESSI
+137 SDVSSI

-182 NKNDEFILTGNLSN
+182 NKNDEFILAGNLSN

-209 KKYNASVTKD
+209 RKYNASVTKD

-230 DYLHGK
+230 DYLYGK
-236 MEETIKNSTY
+236 MEETIKNSPY

-301 KFIRFNTTIKYN
+301 KFIRFNTTIKYLN
-313 NLRYLEESTTIEANG
+313 ESTTIEANG
-328 TLIENNQTKDIAVYN
+328 TLIENNQTTDIVVYN
-343 VTYYGTKNKNI
+343 ITYYGTKNKNI
-354 ISIEPPKIIEFSE
+354 ISIEPPKYIEFSE
-367 NGKNYEN
+367 NGTNYER
-374 YNENE
+374 YNET
-379 ISISP
+379 SISP

-391 EEIIIERMSNIKGL
+391 EEIIIERMSNINGL

-413 TYDFSLTGDPIFN
+413 TYEFNLTGDPIFN
-426 IGIQKDAYLK
+426 LGIQKNAYLK
-436 YHPNNNITMN
+436 YHPNNNISMN
-446 DEIQCVVQHP
+446 DEIQCVVQHF
-456 SYSYRMICT
+456 SLLYRMICT

-516 PNYHVYRKIK
+516 PNYHVYRKIN

-539 LATIAAVAALGIA
+539 LATVAAVAALGIA

>member
-25 SNNPKSIMLVGFSSY
+25 SNNPKSIMLVGFSGY
-40 HIRSEQ
+40 HSELSQ
-46 QDESHPLTMV
+46 HDEEHPRTFINFQV
-56 YFLAHFIKEKNTTR
+56 HFIKEKNTTN
-70 YDDMSLPI
+70 YIDMSLPI
-78 LLESKNRSKLLRL
+78 SFELKNTTKLRL
-91 DINCSYRYVDEEGKK
+91 DINCSYINVDDEGKK
-106 SIEIYSCYND
+106 LIETYFCFTG
-116 TTIINKADIQSVTP
+116 TTIINKSDIQSVTP
-130 ILNFTFY
+130 IINFTFY
-137 SNESSI
+137 SNGSSI

-165 LHDDI
+165 LHSDI

-182 NKNDEFILTGNLSN
+182 NKNDEFILAGNLSN

-219 KIVFKPSGTLD
+219 KIVFKPSRTLD

-246 VIIFAEK
+246 VIIYAEK

-328 TLIENNQTKDIAVYN
+328 TLIENNQTTDIVVYN
-343 VTYYGTKNKNI
+343 ITYYGTKNKNI
-354 ISIEPPKIIEFSE
+354 ISIEPPKYIEFSE
-367 NGKNYEN
+367 NGTNYER
-374 YNENE
+374 YNET
-379 ISISP
+379 SISP

-391 EEIIIERMSNIKGL
+391 EEIIIERMSNVTGL
-405 KDNNSTSF
+405 MDKNSTSF

-446 DEIQCVVQHP
+446 DEIKCLVQHF

-488 SRLRALQSTT
+488 SRLRVLQSTT

-539 LATIAAVAALGIA
+539 LATVAAVAALGIA

-567 NPSDLNMANSTSN
+567 NPSDLNMVNSTSN

>member
-25 SNNPKSIMLVGFSSY
+25 SNNPKSIMLVGFSGY
-40 HIRSEQ
+40 HSTLSQ
-46 QDESHPLTMV
+46 QDEGHPQTTINFQV
-56 YFLAHFIKEKNTTR
+56 HFIKEKNTTS
-70 YDDMSLPI
+70 YLNMSLPI
-78 LLESKNRSKLLRL
+78 SLELKNTSKLRL
-91 DINCSYRYVDEEGKK
+91 DINCTYKNIDDEGKK
-106 SIEIYSCYND
+106 EIVTYNCID
-116 TTIINKADIQSVTP
+116 ETTIINKSDIQSVTP
-130 ILNFTFY
+130 IINFTFY

-154 YADTTIKNLAT
+154 YADTTIKNLTT
-165 LHDDI
+165 LHSDI

-182 NKNDEFILTGNLSN
+182 NKNDEFILTGNFYD
-196 NESATKINLTLSQ
+196 NESATTINLTLSQ

-301 KFIRFNTTIKYN
+301 KFIRFNTTIKYLN
-313 NLRYLEESTTIEANG
+313 ESTTIEANG

-343 VTYYGTKNKNI
+343 ITYYGTKNKNI
-354 ISIEPPKIIEFSE
+354 ISIEPPKNIEFSE
-367 NGKNYEN
+367 NETNYER
-374 YNENE
+374 YNEIN
-379 ISISP
+379 IPS

-391 EEIIIERMSNIKGL
+391 EEIIIERMSNINGL

-413 TYDFSLTGDPIFN
+413 TYEFNLTGDPIFSL
-426 IGIQKDAYLK
+426 GIQKNAYLK
-436 YHPNNNITMN
+436 YHPNNNISMN
-446 DEIQCVVQHP
+446 DEIKCVVQHFALI
-456 SYSYRMICT
+456 YRMICT
-465 PKKNV
+465 PTKNV

-508 KEIINFTY
+508 KEIIDFTY

-539 LATIAAVAALGIA
+539 LATVAAVAALGIA

-567 NPSDLNMANSTSN
+567 NPSDLKMVNSTSN

>member
-25 SNNPKSIMLVGFSSY
+25 SNNPKSIMLVGFSGY
-40 HIRSEQ
+40 HLTLSEH
-46 QDESHPLTMV
+46 DNEHPLTTISFEV
-56 YFLAHFIKEKNTTR
+56 DFIKEKNTTE
-70 YDDMSLPI
+70 YPDMSLPI
-78 LLESKNRSKLLRL
+78 SLESKNKSKLRL
-91 DINCSYRYVDEEGKK
+91 DINCSYINFDDEGKK
-106 SIEIYSCYND
+106 SIVTYFCFCY
-116 TTIINKADIQSVTP
+116 TTIINKSDIQSLTP
-130 ILNFTFY
+130 IINFTFY
-137 SNESSI
+137 SNVSSI

-154 YADTTIKNLAT
+154 YADTTIKNLT
-165 LHDDI
+165 LHSEI
-170 KYDIFYLDKIIL
+170 EYDIFYLDKIIL

-196 NESATKINLTLSQ
+196 NTSATTINLTLSQ

-301 KFIRFNTTIKYN
+301 KFIRFNTTI
-313 NLRYLEESTTIEANG
+313 NLDESTTIEANG

-343 VTYYGTKNKNI
+343 ITYYGTKNKNI
-354 ISIEPPKIIEFSE
+354 ISMEPPKYIEFSE
-367 NGKNYEN
+367 NGTNYER
-374 YNENE
+374 YNET
-379 ISISP
+379 SISP
-384 DLNLLEE
+384 DLYLLEE
-391 EEIIIERMSNIKGL
+391 EEIIIERMSNINGL

-413 TYDFSLTGDPIFN
+413 TYEFNLTGDPIFN
-426 IGIQKDAYLK
+426 LGIQKNAYLK
-436 YHPNNNITMN
+436 YHPNNNISMN
-446 DEIQCVVQHP
+446 DEIQCVVQHF
-456 SYSYRMICT
+456 SLIYRMICT

-470 YTNFNTTKIIILN
+470 YTNLNTTKIIILN

>member
-25 SNNPKSIMLVGFSSY
+25 SNNPKSIMLVGFSGY
-40 HIRSEQ
+40 HSEISQ
-46 QDESHPLTMV
+46 KDEEHHLTKI
-56 YFLAHFIKEKNTTR
+56 YFQVLFIKEKNTTEILG
-70 YDDMSLPI
+70 MSLPI
-78 LLESKNRSKLLRL
+78 SLELKNTSKLRL
-91 DINCSYRYVDEEGKK
+91 DINCTYSNFDEEGKK

-165 LHDDI
+165 LHSDI

-182 NKNDEFILTGNLSN
+182 NKNDEFILKGNLSD
-196 NESATKINLTLSQ
+196 NESATTINLTLSQ
-209 KKYNASVTKD
+209 NKYNASVTKD
-219 KIVFKPSGTLD
+219 KIVFKPSRTLD

-246 VIIFAEK
+246 VIIYAEK

-391 EEIIIERMSNIKGL
+391 EEIIIERMSNINGL

-413 TYDFSLTGDPIFN
+413 TYEFNLTGDPIFN
-426 IGIQKDAYLK
+426 LGIQKDAYLK
-436 YHPNNNITMN
+436 YHPNNNISMN
-446 DEIQCVVQHP
+446 DEIKCVVQHF
-456 SYSYRMICT
+456 SLIYRLICT

-470 YTNFNTTKIIILN
+470 YTNLNTTKIIILN

-516 PNYHVYRKIK
+516 PNYHVYRKIN

>member
-1 MKAQLII
+1 
-8 ILVILGLSTSA
+8 VI
-19 TMRKLS
+19 
-25 SNNPKSIMLVGFSSY
+25 
-40 HIRSEQ
+40 
-46 QDESHPLTMV
+46 
-56 YFLAHFIKEKNTTR
+56 
-70 YDDMSLPI
+70 
-78 LLESKNRSKLLRL
+78 
-91 DINCSYRYVDEEGKK
+91 
-106 SIEIYSCYND
+106 
-116 TTIINKADIQSVTP
+116 
-130 ILNFTFY
+130 NFTFY
-137 SNESSI
+137 SDVSSLK
-143 RVTENDIDKSS
+143 VTENDIDKSS
-154 YADTTIKNLAT
+154 YADTTIKNLTT
-165 LHDDI
+165 LHSDI

-182 NKNDEFILTGNLSN
+182 NKNDEFILKGNLSD
-196 NESATKINLTLSQ
+196 NESATTTNLTLSQ

-246 VIIFAEK
+246 VIIYAEK

-313 NLRYLEESTTIEANG
+313 NLRYLEEPTTIEANG

-367 NGKNYEN
+367 NGTNYEN

-391 EEIIIERMSNIKGL
+391 EEIIIERMSNINGL

-436 YHPNNNITMN
+436 YHPNNNISMN
-446 DEIQCVVQHP
+446 DEIQCVVQHF
-456 SYSYRMICT
+456 SLIYRMICT

-470 YTNFNTTKIIILN
+470 YTFFNTTKIIILN

-539 LATIAAVAALGIA
+539 LATVAAVAALGIA

>member
-25 SNNPKSIMLVGFSSY
+25 SNNPKSIMLVGFSGY
-40 HIRSEQ
+40 HLSIEQ
-46 QDESHPLTMV
+46 HDEEHPLTTITFDV
-56 YFLAHFIKEKNTTR
+56 DFIKEKNTTD
-70 YDDMSLPI
+70 YPGMSLPI
-78 LLESKNRSKLLRL
+78 SLELKNTSKLRL
-91 DINCSYRYVDEEGKK
+91 DIDCTYIILDDEGKK
-106 SIEIYSCYND
+106 LIVTYHCYND
-116 TTIINKADIQSVTP
+116 TTKINKSDIQSVTP
-130 ILNFTFY
+130 IINFTFY
-137 SNESSI
+137 SNVSSI

-196 NESATKINLTLSQ
+196 NESATNINLTLSQ
-209 KKYNASVTKD
+209 KKYIASVTKD

-313 NLRYLEESTTIEANG
+313 NLRYLEEPTTIEANG

-384 DLNLLEE
+384 DLYLLEE
-391 EEIIIERMSNIKGL
+391 EEIIIERMSNINGL

-413 TYDFSLTGDPIFN
+413 TYEFNLTGDPIFN
-426 IGIQKDAYLK
+426 LGIQKDAYLK
-436 YHPNNNITMN
+436 YHPNNNISMN
-446 DEIQCVVQHP
+446 DEIKCVVQH
-456 SYSYRMICT
+456 YSLIYRMICT

>member
-25 SNNPKSIMLVGFSSY
+25 SNNPKSIMLVGFSGY
-40 HIRSEQ
+40 HLSIEQ
-46 QDESHPLTMV
+46 HDEEHPLTTITFDV
-56 YFLAHFIKEKNTTR
+56 DFIKEKNTTD
-70 YDDMSLPI
+70 YPGMSLPI
-78 LLESKNRSKLLRL
+78 SLELKNTSKLRL
-91 DINCSYRYVDEEGKK
+91 DIDCTYIILDDEGKK
-106 SIEIYSCYND
+106 LIVTYHCYND
-116 TTIINKADIQSVTP
+116 TTKINKSDIQSVTP
-130 ILNFTFY
+130 IINFTFY
-137 SNESSI
+137 SDVSSI

-196 NESATKINLTLSQ
+196 NESATNINLTLSQ
-209 KKYNASVTKD
+209 KKYIASVTKD

-286 YLYITGNQYILNGLE
+286 YLY
-301 KFIRFNTTIKYN
+301 
-313 NLRYLEESTTIEANG
+313 
-328 TLIENNQTKDIAVYN
+328 NQTKDIAVYN

-367 NGKNYEN
+367 NGANYEN

-391 EEIIIERMSNIKGL
+391 EEIIIERMSNINGL

-413 TYDFSLTGDPIFN
+413 TYDI
-426 IGIQKDAYLK
+426 YL
-436 YHPNNNITMN
+436 
-446 DEIQCVVQHP
+446 
-456 SYSYRMICT
+456 
-465 PKKNV
+465 
-470 YTNFNTTKIIILN
+470 
-483 ITSSN
+483 
-488 SRLRALQSTT
+488 
-498 NRTILPPSDT
+498 
-508 KEIINFTY
+508 
-516 PNYHVYRKIK
+516 
-526 KSGLSAGAIVAIV
+526 
-539 LATIAAVAALGIA
+539 
-552 IFFLGRAKANPPPIR
+552 
-567 NPSDLNMANSTSN
+567 
-580 INN
+580 

>member
-8 ILVILGLSTSA
+8 ILVILGLSTSV

-40 HIRSEQ
+40 HSTLSQ
-46 QDESHPLTMV
+46 HDEEHPQTIM
-56 YFLAHFIKEKNTTR
+56 YFLAHFIKEKNPTR

-78 LLESKNRSKLLRL
+78 LLELKNTSKSLRL
-91 DINCSYRYVDEEGKK
+91 DINCSYINPDDEGKK
-106 SIEIYSCYND
+106 EIVTYVCFND

-130 ILNFTFY
+130 IINFTFY
-137 SNESSI
+137 SNESLLK
-143 RVTENDIDKSS
+143 VTENDIDKSS
-154 YADTTIKNLAT
+154 YADTTIKNLTT
-165 LHDDI
+165 LHSKI
-170 KYDIFYLDKIIL
+170 QYDIFYLDKIIL
-182 NKNDEFILTGNLSN
+182 NKNDEFILTGNLFD
-196 NESATKINLTLSQ
+196 NESATTINLTLSQ

-246 VIIFAEK
+246 VIIYAEK

-301 KFIRFNTTIKYN
+301 KFIRFNTTIKYLN
-313 NLRYLEESTTIEANG
+313 ESTTIEANG
-328 TLIENNQTKDIAVYN
+328 SLIENNQTKDIVVYN
-343 VTYYGTKNKNI
+343 ITYYGTKNKSI
-354 ISIEPPKIIEFSE
+354 ISMEPPKYIEFSE
-367 NGKNYEN
+367 NGTNYER
-374 YNENE
+374 YNET
-379 ISISP
+379 SISSN
-384 DLNLLEE
+384 LNLLEE
-391 EEIIIERMSNIKGL
+391 EEIIIERMSNINGL

-413 TYDFSLTGDPIFN
+413 TYEFNLTGDPIFN

-436 YHPNNNITMN
+436 YHPNNNISMN
-446 DEIQCVVQHP
+446 DEIKCVVQHFALI
-456 SYSYRMICT
+456 YRMICT

-516 PNYHVYRKIK
+516 PNYHVYRKTK

-539 LATIAAVAALGIA
+539 LATVAAVAALGIA

>member
-25 SNNPKSIMLVGFSSY
+25 SNNPKSIMLVGFSGY
-40 HIRSEQ
+40 HSELSQ
-46 QDESHPLTMV
+46 QDEEHPRTFINFQV
-56 YFLAHFIKEKNTTR
+56 HFIKEKNTTN
-70 YDDMSLPI
+70 YIDMSLPI
-78 LLESKNRSKLLRL
+78 SFELKNTTKLRL
-91 DINCSYRYVDEEGKK
+91 DINCSYINVDDEGKK
-106 SIEIYSCYND
+106 LIETYFCFTG
-116 TTIINKADIQSVTP
+116 TTIINKSDIQSVTP
-130 ILNFTFY
+130 IINFTFY
-137 SNESSI
+137 SNGSSI

-154 YADTTIKNLAT
+154 YADTTIKNLAI
-165 LHDDI
+165 LHSDI

-182 NKNDEFILTGNLSN
+182 NKNDEFILAGNLSN

-219 KIVFKPSGTLD
+219 KIVFKPSRTLD

-246 VIIFAEK
+246 VIIYAEK

-301 KFIRFNTTIKYN
+301 KFIRFNTTIKYLN
-313 NLRYLEESTTIEANG
+313 ESTTIEANG
-328 TLIENNQTKDIAVYN
+328 TLIENNQTTDIVVYN
-343 VTYYGTKNKNI
+343 ITYYGTKNKNI
-354 ISIEPPKIIEFSE
+354 ISIEPPKYIEFSE
-367 NGKNYEN
+367 NGTNYER
-374 YNENE
+374 YNET
-379 ISISP
+379 SISP

-391 EEIIIERMSNIKGL
+391 EEIIIERMSNVTGL
-405 KDNNSTSF
+405 MDKNSTSF

-446 DEIQCVVQHP
+446 DEIQCVVQHF

-488 SRLRALQSTT
+488 SRLRVLQSTT

-539 LATIAAVAALGIA
+539 LATVAAVAALGIA

-567 NPSDLNMANSTSN
+567 NPSDLNMVNSTSN

>member
-25 SNNPKSIMLVGFSSY
+25 SNNPKSIMLVGFSGY
-40 HIRSEQ
+40 HSELSQ
-46 QDESHPLTMV
+46 QDEEHPRTFINFQV
-56 YFLAHFIKEKNTTR
+56 HFIKEKNTTN
-70 YDDMSLPI
+70 YIDMSLPI
-78 LLESKNRSKLLRL
+78 SFELKNTTKLRL
-91 DINCSYRYVDEEGKK
+91 DINCSYINVDDEGKK
-106 SIEIYSCYND
+106 LIETYFCFTG
-116 TTIINKADIQSVTP
+116 TTIINKSDIQSVTP
-130 ILNFTFY
+130 IINFTFY
-137 SNESSI
+137 SNGTSI

-154 YADTTIKNLAT
+154 YADTTIKNLAI
-165 LHDDI
+165 LHSDI

-182 NKNDEFILTGNLSN
+182 NKNDEFILAGNLSN

-219 KIVFKPSGTLD
+219 KIVFKPSRTLD

-246 VIIFAEK
+246 VIIYAEK

-301 KFIRFNTTIKYN
+301 KFIRFNTTIKYLN
-313 NLRYLEESTTIEANG
+313 ESTTIEANG
-328 TLIENNQTKDIAVYN
+328 TLIENNQTTDIVVYN
-343 VTYYGTKNKNI
+343 ITYYGTKNKNI
-354 ISIEPPKIIEFSE
+354 ISIEPPKYIEFSE
-367 NGKNYEN
+367 NGTNYER
-374 YNENE
+374 YNET
-379 ISISP
+379 SISP

-391 EEIIIERMSNIKGL
+391 EEIIIERMSNVTGL
-405 KDNNSTSF
+405 MDKNSTSF

-446 DEIQCVVQHP
+446 DEIQCVVQHF

-488 SRLRALQSTT
+488 SRLRVLQSTT

-539 LATIAAVAALGIA
+539 LATVAAVAALGIA

-567 NPSDLNMANSTSN
+567 NPSDLNMVNSTSN

>member
-25 SNNPKSIMLVGFSSY
+25 SNNPKSIMLVGFSGY
-40 HIRSEQ
+40 HSELSQ
-46 QDESHPLTMV
+46 QDEDHPRTRINFQV
-56 YFLAHFIKEKNTTR
+56 HFIKEKNTTS
-70 YDDMSLPI
+70 YLNMSLPI
-78 LLESKNRSKLLRL
+78 SLELKNTSKLRKLRL
-91 DINCSYRYVDEEGKK
+91 DINCSYLYSDDEGKK
-106 SIEIYSCYND
+106 EIVTYMCFNE
-116 TTIINKADIQSVTP
+116 TKIINKSDIQSVTP
-130 ILNFTFY
+130 IINFTFY
-137 SNESSI
+137 SNVSSI
-143 RVTENDIDKSS
+143 RVKENDIDKSS
-154 YADTTIKNLAT
+154 YADTTIKNLTT
-165 LHDDI
+165 LHSDI

-182 NKNDEFILTGNLSN
+182 NKNDEFILTGNFYD
-196 NESATKINLTLSQ
+196 NESATTINLTLSQ

-301 KFIRFNTTIKYN
+301 KFIRFNTTIKYLN
-313 NLRYLEESTTIEANG
+313 ESTTIEANG

-343 VTYYGTKNKNI
+343 ITYYGTKNKNI
-354 ISIEPPKIIEFSE
+354 ISIEPPKNIEFSQNE
-367 NGKNYEN
+367 TNYER
-374 YNENE
+374 YNEIN
-379 ISISP
+379 IPS

-391 EEIIIERMSNIKGL
+391 EEIIIERMSNINGL

-413 TYDFSLTGDPIFN
+413 TYEFNLTGDPIFD
-426 IGIQKDAYLK
+426 IGIQKNAYLK
-436 YHPNNNITMN
+436 YHPNNNISMN
-446 DEIQCVVQHP
+446 DEIKCVVQHF
-456 SYSYRMICT
+456 SLIYRMICT
-465 PKKNV
+465 PTKNV

-498 NRTILPPSDT
+498 NRTILPPFDT

-539 LATIAAVAALGIA
+539 LATVAAVAALGIA

-567 NPSDLNMANSTSN
+567 NPSDLNMVNSTSN

>member
-25 SNNPKSIMLVGFSSY
+25 SNNPKSIMLVGFSGY
-40 HIRSEQ
+40 HSTLSQ
-46 QDESHPLTMV
+46 QDEGHPQTTINFQV
-56 YFLAHFIKEKNTTR
+56 HFIKEKNTTS
-70 YDDMSLPI
+70 YLNMSLPI
-78 LLESKNRSKLLRL
+78 SLELKNTSKLRL
-91 DINCSYRYVDEEGKK
+91 DINCGYKNFVDEGKK
-106 SIEIYSCYND
+106 EIVTYFCFNE

-130 ILNFTFY
+130 IINFTFY
-137 SNESSI
+137 SNGISI

-154 YADTTIKNLAT
+154 YADTTIKNLTT
-165 LHDDI
+165 LHSDI

-182 NKNDEFILTGNLSN
+182 NKNDEFILTGNFYD
-196 NESATKINLTLSQ
+196 NESATTINLTLSQ

-301 KFIRFNTTIKYN
+301 KFIRFNTTIKYLN
-313 NLRYLEESTTIEANG
+313 ESTTIEANG

-343 VTYYGTKNKNI
+343 ITYYGTKNKNI
-354 ISIEPPKIIEFSE
+354 ISIEPPKNIEFSE
-367 NGKNYEN
+367 NLTNYER
-374 YNENE
+374 YNET
-379 ISISP
+379 SISS

-391 EEIIIERMSNIKGL
+391 EEIIIERMSNINGL

-413 TYDFSLTGDPIFN
+413 TYEFNLTGDPIFN
-426 IGIQKDAYLK
+426 LGIQKNAYLK
-436 YHPNNNITMN
+436 YHPNNNISMN
-446 DEIQCVVQHP
+446 DEIKCVVQHF
-456 SYSYRMICT
+456 SLIYRMICT
-465 PKKNV
+465 PTKNV

-498 NRTILPPSDT
+498 NRTILPPFDT

-539 LATIAAVAALGIA
+539 LATVAAVAALGIA

-567 NPSDLNMANSTSN
+567 NPSDLKMVNSTSN

>member
-40 HIRSEQ
+40 HSRSEQ
-46 QDESHPLTMV
+46 HDEDHPQTIM
-56 YFLAHFIKEKNTTR
+56 YFQAHFIKEKNTTR
-70 YDDMSLPI
+70 YDEMSLPI
-78 LLESKNRSKLLRL
+78 SLELKNGSHLRL
-91 DINCSYRYVDEEGKK
+91 DINCTNINADDEGKK
-106 SIEIYSCYND
+106 LIVTYFCFND
-116 TTIINKADIQSVTP
+116 TTIINKPDIQSVTP
-130 ILNFTFY
+130 IINFTFY
-137 SNESSI
+137 SNVSSI

-154 YADTTIKNLAT
+154 YADTTIKNLTT
-165 LHDDI
+165 LHSEI
-170 KYDIFYLDKIIL
+170 QYDIFYLDKIIL
-182 NKNDEFILTGNLSN
+182 NKNDEFILTGNLSD
-196 NESATKINLTLSQ
+196 NESATTINLTLSQ

-313 NLRYLEESTTIEANG
+313 NLRYLEEPTTIEANG

-367 NGKNYEN
+367 DGTNYEN

-384 DLNLLEE
+384 DLYLLEE
-391 EEIIIERMSNIKGL
+391 EEIIIERMSNINGL

-413 TYDFSLTGDPIFN
+413 TYEFNLTGDPIFN

-436 YHPNNNITMN
+436 YHPNNNISMN
-446 DEIQCVVQHP
+446 DEIKCVVQHFALI
-456 SYSYRMICT
+456 YRMICT
-465 PKKNV
+465 PTKNV